1 MFKRPSN
8 RNFNELRNISLEAN
22 FSPYAEGSCF
32 AKFGNTHVLC
42 TASVESKLPLWIR
55 NSGKGWITAE
65 YGMLPRSTHSRMD
78 REVTKGKPSG
88 RTQEIQRLIGRS
100 LRSVVNL
107 GKLAEFQIKVDCDVI
122 QADGGTR
129 TASITG
135 AWVALYQAINFL
147 LKSGKLSENPIIDQ
161 VAAISCGIC
170 ENQELIDLDYE
181 EDSSA
186 ETDGNQNKEI
196 KELKDQL
203 LRSLAESENLRKRTI
218 KEIADAKKYSHIYF
232 IRDLVSSVDNLQRA
246 LEAVPDDKSQLS
258 EPIKN
263 LVIGLEIVEK
273 EILNTFEKHS
283 LKQINPLGEKFDY
296 NLHQAMFEVPTNE
309 KEPGYVV
316 EVSQKGYIL
325 HDRLVRPAMVGI
337 SKKSEEDTT
346 EQNNKENEKK

>member
-1 MFKRPSN
+1 MSKNKVTSKTDN
-8 RNFNELRNISLEAN
+8 KDENSLE
-22 FSPYAEGSCF
+22 E
-32 AKFGNTHVLC
+32 NT
-42 TASVESKLPLWIR
+42 
-55 NSGKGWITAE
+55 N
-65 YGMLPRSTHSRMD
+65 
-78 REVTKGKPSG
+78 
-88 RTQEIQRLIGRS
+88 
-100 LRSVVNL
+100 
-107 GKLAEFQIKVDCDVI
+107 
-122 QADGGTR
+122 
-129 TASITG
+129 
-135 AWVALYQAINFL
+135 
-147 LKSGKLSENPIIDQ
+147 IDQ
-161 VAAISCGIC
+161 DTNTGKVNEDKNGEEDISIEQTV
-170 ENQELIDLDYE
+170 ENQD
-181 EDSSA
+181 
-186 ETDGNQNKEI
+186 KEI

-316 EVSQKGYIL
+316 EVSQKGYLL

-337 SKKSEEDTT
+337 SKKSEEETT
-346 EQNNKENEKK
+346 EQNNKENDQK